1 MTFFVFPE
9 AIMGNYG
16 QLYSFLCYCLL
27 NFYVLCDCRICQEY
41 AFCLYFMIEVV
52 NLTLV
57 DRHEAY
63 SNWGATLTTS
73 YTMRTRGRVTL
84 NEQSLPDMRQQLLRA
99 AISMLRDASQNNQNT
114 WQQNQQESSGLKV
127 PSWSVCT
134 RKGRSL
140 PIRPSISWVTKQDYC
155 AELTQHPP

>member
-1 MTFFVFPE
+1 
-9 AIMGNYG
+9 
-16 QLYSFLCYCLL
+16 
-27 NFYVLCDCRICQEY
+27 
-41 AFCLYFMIEVV
+41 MIEVV

-114 WQQNQQESSGLKV
+114 
-127 PSWSVCT
+127 
-134 RKGRSL
+134 
-140 PIRPSISWVTKQDYC
+140 
-155 AELTQHPP
+155 